1 LNVLIVCH
9 GDPPSEALL
18 KRELAQADLVLCTDG
33 VALWLEGLG
42 IVADFVIGDL
52 DSLSGA
58 EVSAPLVDAGPH
70 ELQDSSDSAKAVAFA
85 LERGAKR
92 ITLLGATGGRL
103 DHTLANISLAAACR
117 EDAEVHVLDDSCDLQ
132 VLSGLRRLDV
142 PAGAPLSIVPL
153 TPDVR
158 IRTEGLQW
166 ELDEP
171 LELGTRGLSN
181 RALAEEITIDVT
193 EGLVA
198 LIIFHSAG

>member
-1 LNVLIVCH
+1 MNALIICH

-18 KRELAQADLVLCTDG
+18 ARELARADLVLCTDG

-52 DSLSGA
+52 DSLRGA
-58 EVSAPLVDAGPH
+58 EVTAPLVDAGPH
-70 ELQDSSDSAKAVAFA
+70 ELQNSSDSAKAVAFA
-85 LERGAKR
+85 LERGAEH

-103 DHTLANISLAAACR
+103 DHTLANISLVAAYR
-117 EDAEVHVLDDSCDLQ
+117 EDAEVHLLDDACDLQ
-132 VLSGLRRLDV
+132 VLSGRRRLKV
-142 PAGAPLSIVPL
+142 PSGCALSIVPL

-166 ELDEP
+166 ELNEP

-181 RALAEEITIDVT
+181 RALAGEITIDVT
-193 EGLVA
+193 AGLVA